1 MDMLALSRRPQLAR
15 FARNAVNADGI
26 IEGLIALPTARAIPA
41 GPPLT
46 AICLIAG
53 VEVAAIGVT
62 TESAL
67 RKTWRDRQSGGAT
80 PLLLLSDDPSRSGS
94 VLALGVVDA
103 NGPVRSIEVAALTEV
118 IGRISPKPRL
128 EATRELAAE
137 LERLDQAGIPGL
149 KLRDLLTVHT
159 LDVRMR
165 NDALRWQ
172 QAADTVKDI
181 DRGADWRTVL
191 TRLGYELER
200 LKHRGHLA
208 RFEGRPIAVV
218 HPKADPAEFSRLDT
232 ESRPPEGVLIN
243 DCLSEGA
250 PFGLLTSGSRL
261 RLFEAE
267 PRVGAAVAQYID
279 LDAGALQVDD
289 RPFLGLLSPAF
300 LAEGGFKR
308 LRNEARQ
315 FGAGLS
321 KRLDETIRQSVLPT
335 LGRALGHWAKE
346 QGRDLEDDDVREDLE
361 QAALTFVFRALFL
374 LYAESGSHLPM
385 ENRSYKQ
392 ASLTSLVEE
401 ATDSIDR
408 LSPRSTSLWDR
419 FCLLVKAMR
428 NGNPAWAVP
437 AYNGAL
443 FAPDGFVGATTL
455 ELVEFADPDFA
466 QVLVGVG
473 LDPQTGGGVD
483 YSTLEIG
490 HLGHIYEGLLS
501 LRLSVATQGVRYD
514 AKRDVYLPAEG
525 EEVTDVAAGDLLW
538 QTHEGGRKSG
548 GVYYT
553 RSELVRHL
561 VRQTVV
567 PAYARHLEAVKEV
580 AEKDPAAAAISLFDF
595 SVLDPACGSA
605 HFLVNVVN
613 ELADMVTKFLAEVPL
628 PQISTVLERLRTGA
642 SAGAVIDDV
651 WLIRRLVLKR
661 CVFGVDVSPMGAE
674 VAKISLWLA
683 SFVPGLSL
691 AYLDRNVVVGNSLIG
706 VARPETL
713 RPKGYKDQ
721 AWFLEEELTESIN
734 QAAAAVA
741 QVAESDDRTPDE
753 IDASKTA
760 DKKAHDA
767 TAALERLF
775 NLWTA
780 EPLGLKA
787 ARLEVEIHGP
797 AVLQGKTNGL
807 TSQADA
813 LAQQNRFLHW
823 PLAFPAAFARQ
834 RPGFDVVVGNPPWE
848 KVMVE
853 EHSFY
858 SLFKP
863 GLLGM
868 PDEQRRE
875 ATRQLLA
882 ERPDVS
888 TRLEAERARNEFERS
903 SLASGEYESMPGHPD
918 LYKFFCQRYGVLL
931 RQGGSLGVV
940 LPRSAFLNLGSEGFR
955 KWLFE
960 QNTCR
965 RVDFLL
971 NNRLWMFDTHPQYT
985 IALVAAERG
994 APPADHQVT
1003 VAGTATSL
1011 EQWESQASSDALAL
1025 AKDAFGPG
1033 WTTPLLR
1040 SQAEADLLTKLRT
1053 GLPFPFGGGRWRCFA
1068 SQELNETS
1076 DRSLWRDATTGWSL
1090 WKGESFDQFD
1100 PHGAEARF
1108 CPDNTD
1114 VRKRAMKTN
1123 PGAGSILA
1131 SSVKVT
1137 ERRKAVSEQMGH
1149 ARVAFRD
1156 VSRATDSRTV
1166 RACLVPPRTFLT
1178 HKAPVLSFVEGG
1190 ASGRSA
1196 CLAVMNSLLFDWQA
1210 RRFVETNLTFFI
1222 LEGLMVPD
1230 LEDEDFASI
1239 AESAARLSCVDD
1251 RFSEFAKDFGIEP
1264 GPLDEDERVRLRVEI
1279 DARVAHAWG
1288 LTEQD
1293 LNLLL
1298 SDFTF
1303 DAVPQDYRG
1312 KLVARLSELR

>member
-1 MDMLALSRRPQLAR
+1 M
-15 FARNAVNADGI
+15 NANEI
-26 IEGLIALPTARAIPA
+26 IESLVALPTARGVPA
-41 GPPLT
+41 SSPLT
-46 AICLIAG
+46 AICVVAG
-53 VEVAAIGVT
+53 VEVAATGTT
-62 TESAL
+62 TESGL
-67 RKTWRDRQSGGAT
+67 RKTWRERQSGGAT
-80 PLLLLSDDPSRSGS
+80 PLLLLADDPSRSGS

-103 NGPVRSIEVAALTEV
+103 NGPVRSIEVAALAEAV
-118 IGRISPKPRL
+118 GRISSKPRL
-128 EATRELAAE
+128 EATRELAAG

-159 LDVRMR
+159 LNVRMR
-165 NDALRWQ
+165 NDAIRWQ
-172 QAADTVKDI
+172 QAADAVKDI
-181 DRGADWRTVL
+181 DRGADWKTVL
-191 TRLGYELER
+191 TKLGYELEPLEHYGR
-200 LKHRGHLA
+200 LA

-218 HPKADPAEFSRLDT
+218 HPKADPAEFSRLDPQ
-232 ESRPPEGVLIN
+232 SRPPEGALIN

-267 PRVGAAVAQYID
+267 PGVGAAVAQYID

-300 LAEGGFKR
+300 LAEGGFDKLRDDAR
-308 LRNEARQ
+308 L

-321 KRLDETIRQSVLPT
+321 KRLDETIRQSVLPA

-346 QGRDLEDDDVREDLE
+346 QERDLDDDAVREDLE

-401 ATDSIDR
+401 AAESTDR

-428 NGNPAWAVP
+428 NGNPAWSVP

-443 FAPDGFVGATTL
+443 FAPDGFAGAATL
-455 ELVEFADPDFA
+455 EKVEFADPDFA
-466 QVLVGVG
+466 QMLIGVG
-473 LDPQTGGGVD
+473 LDHDTGGGVD

-501 LRLSVATQGVRYD
+501 QRLSIATQRLRYD
-514 AKRDVYLPAEG
+514 AKRDAYVPAEG
-525 EEVTDVAAGDLLW
+525 DEGFDVEAGDLLW
-538 QTHEGGRKSG
+538 QTNEGGRKSG

-567 PAYARHLEAVKEV
+567 PAYARHLDAVKDIAV
-580 AEKDPAAAAISLFDF
+580 KDPVAAATALFDF
-595 SVLDPACGSA
+595 SVLDPSCGSA
-605 HFLVNVVN
+605 HFLVSVVN
-613 ELADMVTKFLAEVPL
+613 ELADMVTKFLAETPL
-628 PQISTVLERLRTGA
+628 PQINTVLERLRTGA

-651 WLIRRLVLKR
+651 RLIRRLVLKR

-713 RPKGYKDQ
+713 RPKGHKDQ
-721 AWFLEEELTESIN
+721 AWFLEGELIESIN

-741 QVAESDDRTPDE
+741 EVAEGDDRTPDE

-760 DKKAHDA
+760 DRKANEA
-767 TAALERLF
+767 TAVLARLF

-797 AVLQGKTNGL
+797 AVLAGKTNGL
-807 TSQADA
+807 TGEADA
-813 LAQQNRFLHW
+813 MADQNRFLHW
-823 PLAFPAAFARQ
+823 PLAFPAVFARE
-834 RPGFDVVVGNPPWE
+834 RPGFDAVVGNPPWE
-848 KVMVE
+848 EVTVE
-853 EHSFY
+853 ELAFY
-858 SLFKP
+858 ALFAPGIRSLPESGRKQA
-863 GLLGM
+863 LEDLIS
-868 PDEQRRE
+868 RRPE
-875 ATRQLLA
+875 LVDRLATA
-882 ERPDVS
+882 V
-888 TRLEAERARNEFERS
+888 ARAGEYRKYYS
-903 SLASGEYESMPGHPD
+903 SSGEYASMPGDPD

-931 RQGGSLGVV
+931 RDHGSLGVV
-940 LPRSAFLNLGSEGFR
+940 LPRSAFATLGSEGFR

-960 QNTCR
+960 QNTCN

-971 NNRLWMFDTHPQYT
+971 NNRLWIFDTHPQYT
-985 IALVAAERG
+985 IALVAAERRI
-994 APPADHQVT
+994 PSNDHRVG

-1011 EQWESQASSDALAL
+1011 AQWETQASSAALAL
-1025 AKDAFGPG
+1025 PKYAFGPG

-1040 SQAEADLLTKLRT
+1040 SQEEADLLSKIRSGT
-1053 GLPFPFGGGRWRCFA
+1053 PFPVGSGNRWRCFPVR
-1068 SQELNETS
+1068 ELDETN
-1076 DRSLWRDATTGWSL
+1076 DKRFWEGATEGWAL
-1090 WKGESFDQFD
+1090 WKGESFEQYD
-1100 PHGAEARF
+1100 PHGTQARW
-1108 CPDNTD
+1108 CPPSDA
-1114 VRKRAMKTN
+1114 AMK
-1123 PGAGSILA
+1123 
-1131 SSVKVT
+1131 KVT
-1137 ERRKAVSEQMGH
+1137 KPRPGSESLLAAQVGLADRRRTVVDEIGK

-1156 VSRATDSRTV
+1156 VSRSTDSRTV
-1166 RACLVPPRTFLT
+1166 RACLVPPEVFLT
-1178 HKAPVLSFVEGG
+1178 NTGPYLAFVDGG
-1190 ASGRSA
+1190 SRERMA
-1196 CLAVMNSLLFDWQA
+1196 CLAIMNSLPFDWQA
-1210 RRFVETNLTFFI
+1210 RRFVEIHLNFFI

-1230 LEDEDFASI
+1230 LEDDDFNAI
-1239 AESAARLSCVDD
+1239 AEAAAKLSCGDD
-1251 RFSEFAKDFGIEP
+1251 RYVEVASSFGIEP
-1264 GPLDEDERVRLRVEI
+1264 GPLGEDEGITLRIEI
-1279 DARVAHAWG
+1279 DARVARAWG
-1288 LTEQD
+1288 ITEQD

-1298 SDFTF
+1298 SDFTL
-1303 DAVPQDYRG
+1303 DAVPQDYRN
-1312 KLVARLSELR
+1312 LLMDRLKELS